1 MLQDSQVPTVIFPFA
16 EYWWFYLAFT
26 AFVLLL
32 LVVDLGVFHRQ
43 ARAVSIRESAGW
55 SVVWISLA
63 LLFNAG
69 LYTYVHHKFT
79 VDPVIASTTGMS
91 ADMAASRVALE
102 FLTGFIIEKSLA
114 VDNIFVFVVVF
125 SFFAVPNIYQHR
137 VLFFGIMGALV
148 FRGIFIALGAA
159 LLKFHWVMML
169 VGVFLI
175 FTGFKMIFS
184 DNEDPNPADN
194 AVIKWVQKLLP
205 VTPDIHGQK
214 FFKRIEGKIYA
225 TPLFLGLMFIEMSDI
240 VFAIDSVPAIFG
252 ITREPLIVY
261 TSNIFAILG
270 LRSLYF
276 LLAGVVDKFH
286 FLKYAI
292 ALILVFVG
300 SKMTWLSKALGEELS
315 MGWSLSIIGG
325 FLAGGIVASL
335 LVTARQPDE

>member
-1 MLQDSQVPTVIFPFA
+1 MTPTIIFPFS

-26 AFVLLL
+26 VFVLLL
-32 LVVDLGVFHRQ
+32 LVVDLGVFHRH
-43 ARAVSIRESAGW
+43 ARAVSIRESTTW
-55 SVVWISLA
+55 SAVWISLA

-69 LYTYVHHKFT
+69 LYLYTHHKFT
-79 VDPVIASTTGMS
+79 VDSALVQSTGLS
-91 ADMAASRVALE
+91 ADHAASQVAMQ

-114 VDNIFVFVVVF
+114 IDNIFVFVVVF
-125 SFFAVPNIYQHR
+125 SFFAVPAIYQHR

-159 LLKFHWVMML
+159 LLKFHWVLML

-175 FTGFKMIFS
+175 FTGIKMVFGQ
-184 DNEDPNPADN
+184 DEDPNPADN
-194 AVIKWVQKLLP
+194 PIIKWVRRVVP
-205 VTPDIHGQK
+205 VTAEIHGQN
-214 FFKRIEGKIYA
+214 FFKRIDRKLYA
-225 TPLFLGLMFIEMSDI
+225 TPLFLGLVFVEISDI

-286 FLKYAI
+286 YLKYAI
-292 ALILVFVG
+292 ALILIFVG
-300 SKMTWLSKALGEELS
+300 SKMTWLGKVLDEELS
-315 MGWSLSIIGG
+315 MGWSLSIIGA
-325 FLAGGIVASL
+325 FLAGGILASIAGSA
-335 LVTARQPDE
+335 TSGKE

>member
-1 MLQDSQVPTVIFPFA
+1 VPTVIFPFA

-26 AFVLLL
+26 AFVLML
-32 LVVDLGVFHRQ
+32 LVVDLGVFHRH

-55 SVVWISLA
+55 SLVWVSLA

-69 LYTYVHHKFT
+69 LYTYVHHKFSGDAAL
-79 VDPVIASTTGMS
+79 VATTGMTP
-91 ADMAASRVALE
+91 DVAASRVALE

-125 SFFAVPNIYQHR
+125 SFFAVPSIYQHR

-184 DNEDPNPADN
+184 QDEDPNPADN
-194 AVIKWVQKLLP
+194 PVIKWVQRVLP
-205 VTPDIHGQK
+205 VTPEIHGQS
-214 FFKRIEGKIYA
+214 FFKRIDGRIYA
-225 TPLFLGLMFIEMSDI
+225 TPLLLGLIFIEVSDI

-286 FLKYAI
+286 YLKYAI

-300 SKMTWLSKALGEELS
+300 SKMTWISKVIGEELS

-335 LVTARQPDE
+335 LATARQTDG

>member
-1 MLQDSQVPTVIFPFA
+1 MPTVIFPFA
-16 EYWWFYLAFT
+16 DYWWFYLAFT
-26 AFVLLL
+26 AFVLML
-32 LVVDLGVFHRQ
+32 LVIDLGVFHRH

-55 SVVWISLA
+55 SVVWVSLA

-69 LYTYVHHKFT
+69 LYAYVHHKFSS
-79 VDPVIASTTGMS
+79 DAAMAAATGMTP
-91 ADMAASRVALE
+91 DTAASRVALE

-125 SFFAVPNIYQHR
+125 SFFAVPSIYQHR

-175 FTGFKMIFS
+175 FTGIKMIFS
-184 DNEDPNPADN
+184 QDEDPNPADN
-194 AVIKWVQKLLP
+194 PIIKWVQRVLP
-205 VTPDIHGQK
+205 VTPEIHGQS
-214 FFKRIEGKIYA
+214 FFKRIDGRIYA
-225 TPLFLGLMFIEMSDI
+225 TPLLLGLIFIEVSDI

-286 FLKYAI
+286 YLKYAI

-300 SKMTWLSKALGEELS
+300 SKMTWISKVIGEELS

-335 LVTARQPDE
+335 LATARQPNE